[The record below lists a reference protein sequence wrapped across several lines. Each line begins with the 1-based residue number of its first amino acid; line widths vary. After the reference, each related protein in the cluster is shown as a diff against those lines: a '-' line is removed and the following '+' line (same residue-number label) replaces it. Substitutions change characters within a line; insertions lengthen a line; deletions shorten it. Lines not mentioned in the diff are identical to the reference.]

1 MTNDISR
8 QVERVRGAGVSINL
22 PFRGSP
28 SLFPGIVFLASRGNV
43 HLLDSRQSSRY
54 LRKTPLTK
62 VEAHSTYVDGVFRK
76 SLRALWCDV
85 TFAPAGQFIV
95 AGSQPTD
102 RQARAGRQTHR
113 HTLAGD
119 DQEPTV
125 FVTEL
130 SALGRR
136 LLKLLRI
143 PTTKYRD

>member
-1 MTNDISR
+1 MPAVARLLGSVIDLFDDI
-8 QVERVRGAGVSINL
+8 
-22 PFRGSP
+22 
-28 SLFPGIVFLASRGNV
+28 
-43 HLLDSRQSSRY
+43 
-54 LRKTPLTK
+54 
-62 VEAHSTYVDGVFRK
+62 
-76 SLRALWCDV
+76 
-85 TFAPAGQFIV
+85 
-95 AGSQPTD
+95 
-102 RQARAGRQTHR
+102 HR